1 MGLTTN
7 NCRKHG
13 GHVED
18 KCPKCDEESYAKA
31 LDLMQEF
38 FETHGKSTV
47 VLKTLNGSKETLPV
61 EGLFQYFRMRIIHE
75 MREETSDG

>member
-1 MGLTTN
+1 MGLAMN

-18 KCPKCDEESYAKA
+18 ECPKCVADEYEKA
-31 LDLMQEF
+31 LDLMREF

-47 VLKTLNGSKETLPV
+47 VLKTVNGSKETIPV

-75 MREETSDG
+75 LSETGS